1 MLSWKFPFHCFLIFG
16 GEKGAKLEII
26 LYSYKGK
33 VIAWKWAP
41 IIEEI
46 FIRRV
51 GYTEEA
57 TSQYF
62 VCSLS
67 CYVFA
72 QIFQIFNFA
81 DIGGILKTY
90 NDSLQL
96 YGTPWN

>member
-1 MLSWKFPFHCFLIFG
+1 MLSWKFPFHYFLIFG

-26 LYSYKGK
+26 LYKGK

-41 IIEEI
+41 IIQEI

-72 QIFQIFNFA
+72 QIFQFLNFA
-81 DIGGILKTY
+81 DIGGPLEAF
-90 NDSLQL
+90 
-96 YGTPWN
+96 